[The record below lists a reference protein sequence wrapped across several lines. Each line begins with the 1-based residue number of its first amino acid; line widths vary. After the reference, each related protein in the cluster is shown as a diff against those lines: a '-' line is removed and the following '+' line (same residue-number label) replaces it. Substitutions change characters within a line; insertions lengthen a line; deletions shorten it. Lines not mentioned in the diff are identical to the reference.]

1 MFKKC
6 QTNCQAD
13 KHLWIRNGV
22 FYYMVE
28 LPRDKGKRRYY
39 VKSLHTTNY
48 YEAQEKV
55 KVMSETLNKKEY
67 EAKAY
72 VFAAKTIMDKMFFN
86 EYDVEVESGGKVF
99 MQKIKQ
105 ISPKTDPD
113 IIKAAI
119 DVVSKQLDLS
129 TLSKSDQEF
138 MQTFAK
144 MVGDYLI
151 SQGIV
156 VKPKSNPGSNHTI
169 KEIMESM
176 LKKADNVKSVAKNK
190 RTLIINMLQKVD
202 LTVDDKYS
210 KFYQPDIIQKMC
222 DNIAA
227 MNVTGSVKRN
237 HAREIK
243 NLIIHANYMAPD
255 TYKTNLINLIPD
267 FKKTRK
273 NERNPHWPYTD
284 DELKQIFNPKNTYFA
299 EHPDVFWTTLIG
311 LFIGAR
317 SNAAITLQYADIIN
331 MDSIDCI
338 KFQDTHPIKQL
349 KNDASHRTVPIPKQ
363 LLDLGFIDYIKN
375 QKQQL
380 KATNTDFIFPRCQT
394 ESGEYNNKFMTRGFI
409 KYIKDIGITK
419 NNPHKLDFHSLR
431 KNASQQLENV
441 GVSETF
447 INDIIGWEGRNTRQ
461 QSYSNHD
468 LSKIKEQ
475 ADKLRYDFL
484 QPEFDYWRDVM
495 SKK

>member
-6 QTNCQAD
+6 QSKCQAD
-13 KHLWIRNGV
+13 KHLWIRNNV

-28 LPRDKGKRRYY
+28 LPKENGKRRYFC
-39 VKSLHTTNY
+39 KSLHTTNY
-48 YEAQEKV
+48 YEAQEKA
-55 KVMSETLNKKEY
+55 KIMSESVDRNDY

-72 VFAAKTIMDKMFFN
+72 VLAAKLIMNKMIFDK
-86 EYDVEVESGGKVF
+86 YTESDGTE
-99 MQKIKQ
+99 IIR

-113 IIKAAI
+113 VLKAAI
-119 DVVSKQLDLS
+119 EIVSKELDLS
-129 TLSKSDQEF
+129 TLPKADKEF

-151 SQGIV
+151 SIGAV
-156 VKPKSNPGSNHTI
+156 PKPKSNPGSDHTI

-176 LKKADNVKSVAKNK
+176 LKKAGNVKSVEKNK

-202 LTVDDKYS
+202 LTIDDKYS

-222 DNIAA
+222 DNITS

-243 NLIIHANYMAPD
+243 NLIIHANYIDPD
-255 TYKTNLINLIPD
+255 TYKTNLLNLIPE

-273 NERNPHWPYTD
+273 TERNPHWPYSN
-284 DELKQIFNPKNTYFA
+284 DELKLIFNPKHTYFA

-317 SNAAITLQYADIIN
+317 SNVAITLQYADIIN
-331 MDSIDCI
+331 VNGIDCI
-338 KFQDTHPIKQL
+338 KFQDTHLIKQL
-349 KNDASHRTVPIPKQ
+349 KNDASRRTVPIPKQ

-375 QKQQL
+375 QKQKL
-380 KATNTDFIFPRCQT
+380 KATDTDFIFPRCQT

-409 KYIKDIGITK
+409 QYIKDIGITD
-419 NNPHKLDFHSLR
+419 NNPHKMDFHSLR
-431 KNASQQLENV
+431 KNANQRLEEV

-447 INDIIGWEGRNTRQ
+447 INDIIGWEGQSTRQ

-468 LSKIKEQ
+468 LQKIKVQ
-475 ADKLRYDFL
+475 ADKLCYDFL
-484 QPEFDYWRDVM
+484 QPEFDQWKIIM
-495 SKK
+495 AKK

>member
-6 QTNCQAD
+6 QSKCQAD
-13 KHLWIRNGV
+13 KHLWIRNSV

-28 LPRDKGKRRYY
+28 LPNENGKRRYF

-48 YEAQEKV
+48 YEAQEKA
-55 KVMSETLNKKEY
+55 KIMLETLNKKDY

-72 VFAAKTIMDKMFFN
+72 VLAAKII
-86 EYDVEVESGGKVF
+86 
-99 MQKIKQ
+99 MQKLVFDKDTKSDGTEVIR
-105 ISPKTDPD
+105 ISSKNDPTVLKSAFE
-113 IIKAAI
+113 IVAKE
-119 DVVSKQLDLS
+119 LDLS
-129 TLSKSDQEF
+129 TLPKADQEF

-151 SQGIV
+151 SIGAIPQ
-156 VKPKSNPGSNHTI
+156 PKSNPNSNHTI

-176 LKKADNVKSVAKNK
+176 LKKAGNVKSVEQNR
-190 RTLIINMLQKVD
+190 RTLITKMIQNVGLNI
-202 LTVDDKYS
+202 DDKYS

-222 DNIAA
+222 DNITA
-227 MNVTGSVKRN
+227 MNVTGTVKRN

-243 NLIIHANYMAPD
+243 NLITHANYIDPD
-255 TYKTNLINLIPD
+255 TYKTNLLNLIPE

-273 NERNPHWPYTD
+273 TERNPHWPYTN
-284 DELKQIFNPKNTYFA
+284 DELKQIFDPSNDYFNENP
-299 EHPDVFWTTLIG
+299 DMFWSVMVG
-311 LFIGAR
+311 LFLGAR
-317 SNAAITLQYADIIN
+317 TNAAITLQYADIVNI
-331 MDSIDCI
+331 DGIDCL

-349 KNDASHRTVPIPKQ
+349 KNDASRRTVPIPKQ
-363 LLDLGFIDYIKN
+363 LLDMGFVTYFQN
-375 QKQQL
+375 QKIKI
-380 KATNTDFIFPRCQT
+380 KAKDTDFIIPHCQT

-409 KYIKDIGITK
+409 QYIKDIGITA

-431 KNASQQLENV
+431 KNANQRLEEA
-441 GVSETF
+441 GVFETF
-447 INDIIGWEGRNTRQ
+447 INDIIGWEGKSTRQ

-468 LSKIKEQ
+468 LIKIKEQ